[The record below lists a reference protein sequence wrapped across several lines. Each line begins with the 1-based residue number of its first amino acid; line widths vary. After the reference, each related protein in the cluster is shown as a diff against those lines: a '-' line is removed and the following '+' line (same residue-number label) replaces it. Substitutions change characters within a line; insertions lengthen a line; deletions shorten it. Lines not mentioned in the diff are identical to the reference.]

1 MYKRESI
8 APTCF
13 SDLIAIPHS
22 IKKSALKSGVC
33 VAILK
38 QPVTWNEYN
47 VRLVF
52 LFALDKTFD
61 QIPKLY
67 ELILDTIDNQDKYNQ
82 LIESANYS
90 TFISILMKGRN

>member
-1 MYKRESI
+1 M
-8 APTCF
+8 PTAWCN
-13 SDLIAIPHS
+13 SN
-22 IKKSALKSGVC
+22 
-33 VAILK
+33 ILYDNK
-38 QPVTWNEYN
+38 WI
-47 VRLVF
+47 
-52 LFALDKTFD
+52 FAYTGNDKTFD